1 MAVGG
6 LSWLPVCSRTRDDGC
21 CRLPAVPIRG
31 AEDLLVIRPTLS
43 AHVPTDAPG
52 HLPRTVYLVVACD
65 GSVTL
70 TERLD
75 RARAEYSVELDRF
88 RHHAARDRTVDL
100 LTL

>member
-1 MAVGG
+1 M
-6 LSWLPVCSRTRDDGC
+6 
-21 CRLPAVPIRG
+21 
-31 AEDLLVIRPTLS
+31 IRPTLS
-43 AHVPTDAPG
+43 THTPTDCPG

-75 RARAEYSVELDRF
+75 RARAEYSFELERY
-88 RHHAARDRTVDL
+88 RHHVGRGRTVDL